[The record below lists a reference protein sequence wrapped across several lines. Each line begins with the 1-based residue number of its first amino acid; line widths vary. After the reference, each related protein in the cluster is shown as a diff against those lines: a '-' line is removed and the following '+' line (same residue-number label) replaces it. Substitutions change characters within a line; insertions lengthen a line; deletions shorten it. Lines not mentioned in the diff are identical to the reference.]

1 MEFISWEISIITLLP
16 SLFLCGFIYY
26 KDRIEKEPIG
36 LLALL
41 FVIGAALYY
50 PSFMGEKLILGGID
64 SLFADAISVS
74 ATGTVTY
81 SSTTLMLLHKFLCAF
96 IGFAL
101 IEVCVK
107 WGILFLCTRNN
118 KHFNYL
124 FDGIVY
130 SVFISLGF
138 ATVEN
143 LRYAWVNGWDT
154 LVLRSVSSLPCHLIV
169 GIIMGYFYS
178 MWNAYRKAKKL
189 EDECIEKGIIT
200 EERIKRHVGN
210 FASSLLVPYAISA
223 VYVFASTIDSRIVNT
238 LFYFVIFS
246 IYGISFITVD
256 RIASKDSASDKFSKR
271 IFFKKHPELDAAVL
285 ENMTASAKQEGNE
298 E

>member
-41 FVIGAALYY
+41 FALGAVLYY
-50 PSFMGEKLILGGID
+50 PAFMGEKLIIGGID
-64 SLFADAISVS
+64 SLFTGAISVS
-74 ATGTVTY
+74 ADGAVAY
-81 SSTTLMLLHKFLCAF
+81 SSTVMLLLHKFLCAF

-101 IEVCVK
+101 LEVCVK

-130 SVFISLGF
+130 SVFISLGY
-138 ATVEN
+138 ATIEN
-143 LRYAWVNGWDT
+143 VRYAIANGWDT
-154 LVLRSVSSLPCHLIV
+154 IVLRSVSSLPCHLIV

-178 MWNAYRKAKKL
+178 TWNAHRNAKRL
-189 EDECIEKGIIT
+189 EEDYIEKGLIS
-200 EERIKRHVGN
+200 EERIGYPAGLLV
-210 FASSLLVPYAISA
+210 SSLLIPYAISA
-223 VYVFASTIDSRIVNT
+223 VYQFASTVDSRIINT
-238 LFYFVIFS
+238 LLYFAVFS

-256 RIASKDSASDKFSKR
+256 RIASKDSAADKFSKR
-271 IFFKKHPELDAAVL
+271 IFLKKHPDFSEKDIA
-285 ENMTASAKQEGNE
+285 EASSADETR
-298 E
+298 